1 MATKKKKLK
10 QANINR
16 NTSVEVSHT
25 IKKIKE
31 NERKYTIIL
40 VIFFMIII
48 GIVGYNVLTIDNNEL
63 YSDIKTAS
71 NTSSYLSLSSNNIT
85 LTNKNI
91 MNDKDGLK
99 SKKYAIHITNNTGK
113 VKKYK
118 VYFVSDD
125 KDNCK
130 CGNKLFNKNNIRY
143 SIDGDV
149 LSLDNDLFVE
159 GILRKNEKRNII
171 FNMWISDEFNS
182 NEELHFHGHFIIK

>member
-1 MATKKKKLK
+1 MAGKKKLK

-16 NTSVEVSHT
+16 NTSIEVSHT

-48 GIVGYNVLTIDNNEL
+48 GIVGYNVLTIDNDEL
-63 YSDIKTAS
+63 YSNIKTAS
-71 NTSSYLSLSSNNIT
+71 ANSPYLSLSSTNIT

-91 MNDKDGLK
+91 MSEKNGLK
-99 SKKYAIHITNNTGK
+99 SKKYAISIINNTDK
-113 VKKYK
+113 VKQYK
-118 VYFVSDD
+118 IYFVSDD
-125 KDNCK
+125 KDICT
-130 CGNKLFNKNNIRY
+130 CGNKIFNKKSIRY

-149 LSLDNDLFVE
+149 LSLDDDLFIE
-159 GILRKNEKRNII
+159 GILRKNEKKDIV
-171 FNMWISDEFNS
+171 FSMWISDEFKS